1 MEGVELTVINI
12 PRHERRRLMN
22 STWVHKTYRPRH
34 GAQSTA
40 LQRFQNALSDGT
52 LTQVEVNCP
61 ICDCSN
67 YELIATR
74 DRVGLQVDTVLCS
87 FCPTMYSRKRLDNR
101 SLSVFYSDH
110 YRPMYGGI
118 EHPEEDWFWQQAKI
132 GEPILEWLTKQ
143 GLLQHSLDGAIV
155 VEIGAGAG
163 GLLEPFRQRGART
176 IGIDYDVR
184 YLALGRKMGIE
195 MISGGADSLEQLG
208 SVDVVILKDVLEH
221 LENLHSVLD
230 QVRNCLNP
238 NGFCFIQVP
247 GLQSL
252 KSLGYQND
260 LLRYLQFAHV
270 VHFTEESLRY
280 LVEAVGLEV
289 EVATKQI
296 RMVCRVGQ
304 LKSAADDLICPPN
317 TAAVVALQHIFKTR
331 RVLAVVDML
340 RPLVPLGLR
349 KALQKAIRWGLS
361 RSMP

>member
-1 MEGVELTVINI
+1 MTTINI
-12 PRHERRRLMN
+12 PWHERRRLMN
-22 STWVHKTYRPRH
+22 STRVHKTYRPRH
-34 GAQSTA
+34 GTQRTA
-40 LQRFQNALSDGT
+40 LQRFQNALCDGT

-87 FCPTMYSRKRLDNR
+87 NCPTMYSRKRLDNR

-118 EHPEEDWFWQQAKI
+118 EHPDEDWFRQQSKI
-132 GEPILEWLTKQ
+132 GEPILEWLTEQ
-143 GLLQHSLDGAIV
+143 GLLQYSLDGLIV

-195 MISGGADSLEQLG
+195 MIAGGADSLEELG
-208 SVDVVILKDVLEH
+208 RVDVVILKDVLEH
-221 LENLHSVLD
+221 LENLHIVLD
-230 QVRNCLNP
+230 QVRKCLNSS
-238 NGFCFIQVP
+238 GICFIQVP

-280 LVEAVGLEV
+280 LVEASGLEIV
-289 EVATKQI
+289 VSTKQI

-304 LKSAADDLICPPN
+304 SKSVADDLVCPPN
-317 TAAVVALQHIFKTR
+317 TGAIDALQHIFKTR
-331 RVLAVVDML
+331 RVLALVDVL
-340 RPLVPLGLR
+340 RPLVPIGLR
-349 KALQKAIRWGLS
+349 KLLRRAIRCGLRRS
-361 RSMP
+361 RL